1 MQPYETPVTG
11 FNRAAGART
20 YTRAMPVVLSF
31 DGVVA
36 GDRAEFWRDA
46 CTRTFVGVE
55 PSGRP
60 GEAIGGRVRAY
71 EVDGLAVGDIAAT
84 AQSMTRT
91 RRLVDDAEGHYLL
104 LGMQV
109 QGAGGITQGEH
120 RTRLDPGDCVVL
132 ESRRG
137 FELDFTEAFNLWVF
151 AFPQRLVRLSEQE
164 QRRLAARRVDGR
176 TGLAG
181 VSRRA
186 LLDLARN
193 ADELSRSRSAGAGA
207 LALANDL
214 LVALLS
220 EPLAGS
226 RQLAGSLRRTLPLR
240 IKDHI
245 DRNLADPGL
254 DPVQVA
260 TAFGISTRYLHKLF
274 EPERET
280 VAHYIRDLRLERV
293 RLRLLDSRFAD
304 RPISALAFDA
314 GFGDLSG
321 FNRAFKAKYGVS
333 PRELR
338 QGE

>member
-1 MQPYETPVTG
+1 
-11 FNRAAGART
+11 
-20 YTRAMPVVLSF
+20 MPVVLSF

-55 PSGRP
+55 PAGKP
-60 GEAIGGRVRAY
+60 DAAIGGRVRAY

-91 RRLVDDAEGHYLL
+91 QRLVDGADAHYLL
-104 LGMQV
+104 LGMQA
-109 QGAGGITQGEH
+109 QGVGGIRQGD
-120 RTRLDPGDCVVL
+120 RRIRLAPGDCVLL
-132 ESRRG
+132 ESCRG
-137 FELDFTEAFNLWVF
+137 FELDFSESFNLWVF
-151 AFPQRLVRLSEQE
+151 AFPQRLVRLGEQE
-164 QRRLAARRVDGR
+164 QRLLAARRVDGR

-181 VSRRA
+181 VARRA
-186 LLDLARN
+186 LLDLAGN
-193 ADELSRSRSAGAGA
+193 ADELSRSGSAGA

-220 EPLAGS
+220 EPLADS
-226 RQLAGSLRRTLPLR
+226 RRLAGALQRTLPLR

-245 DRNLADPGL
+245 DRHLADPGL
-254 DPVQVA
+254 DPVRVA
-260 TAFGISTRYLHKLF
+260 AAFGISTRYLHRLF

-293 RLRLLDSRFAD
+293 RLRLLDAAFAG

-333 PRELR
+333 PRDLR
-338 QGE
+338 QGG

>member
-1 MQPYETPVTG
+1 
-11 FNRAAGART
+11 
-20 YTRAMPVVLSF
+20 MPVVLSF

-46 CTRTFVGVE
+46 CMRTFVGVE

-60 GEAIGGRVRAY
+60 GSAIGGAVRAY

-91 RRLVDDAEGHYLL
+91 QRLVDDADAHYLL
-104 LGMQV
+104 LAMQV
-109 QGAGGITQGEH
+109 QGVGGITQGDH

-137 FELDFTEAFNLWVF
+137 FELDFTGSFNLWVF

-186 LLDLARN
+186 LLDLAGN
-193 ADELSRSRSAGAGA
+193 ADELSRSQSAGA
-207 LALANDL
+207 LELANDL

-220 EPLAGS
+220 EPLAES
-226 RQLAGSLRRTLPLR
+226 RQLAGSLQRTLPLR

-254 DPVQVA
+254 DPAQVA
-260 TAFGISTRYLHKLF
+260 AAFGISTRYLHKLF

-293 RLRLLDSRFAD
+293 RLRLLDARFAD

>member
-1 MQPYETPVTG
+1 
-11 FNRAAGART
+11 
-20 YTRAMPVVLSF
+20 MPGILSF
-31 DGVVA
+31 EGVVA

-55 PSGRP
+55 PSGKP
-60 GEAIGGRVRAY
+60 GAAIGGRVRAY

-91 RRLVDDAEGHYLL
+91 QRLVDEADAHYVL

-109 QGAGGITQGEH
+109 QGTGGITQGDS
-120 RTRLDPGDCVVL
+120 RIRLDPGDCVIL

-137 FELDFTEAFNLWVF
+137 FELDFTDSFNLWVF
-151 AFPQRLVRLSEQE
+151 AFPQHLVRLGEE
-164 QRRLAARRVDGR
+164 DQRRLAARRVDGR
-176 TGLAG
+176 SGLAG

-193 ADELSRSRSAGAGA
+193 ADDLSRSPDSGA

-214 LVALLS
+214 LVTLLGG
-220 EPLAGS
+220 PLAES
-226 RQLAGSLRRTLPLR
+226 RQLAGSLQRTLPVR

-260 TAFGISTRYLHKLF
+260 AAFGISTRYLHKVF
-274 EPERET
+274 RPERET
-280 VAHYIRDLRLERV
+280 VAHYIRDRRLEQV
-293 RLRLLDSRFAD
+293 RLRLLDARLAD

-338 QGE
+338 QGG

>member
-1 MQPYETPVTG
+1 
-11 FNRAAGART
+11 
-20 YTRAMPVVLSF
+20 MPVVLSF

-60 GEAIGGRVRAY
+60 DEAIGGRVRAY
-71 EVDGLAVGDIAAT
+71 EVDGLAVGDVAAT

-91 RRLVDDAEGHYLL
+91 QRLVEEADAHYLL
-104 LGMQV
+104 LALQV
-109 QGAGGITQGEH
+109 QGVGGIAQGDS
-120 RTRLDPGDCVVL
+120 RSRLDPGDCVIL
-132 ESRRG
+132 ESRRA
-137 FELDFTEAFNLWVF
+137 FELDFSESFNLWVF
-151 AFPQRLVRLSEQE
+151 AFPQHLVRLSEQE
-164 QRRLAARRVDGR
+164 QRGLAARRVDGR

-181 VSRRA
+181 VARRA
-186 LLDLARN
+186 LLDLAGN
-193 ADELSRSRSAGAGA
+193 ADELSRTQSAGA

-214 LVALLS
+214 LVALLG

-226 RQLAGSLRRTLPLR
+226 RRLAGSLQRTLLLR
-240 IKDHI
+240 IRDHI
-245 DRNLADPGL
+245 ERNLADPGL

-260 TAFGISTRYLHKLF
+260 AAFGISTRYLHKLF

-280 VAHYIRDLRLERV
+280 VAHYIRDLRLEQV
-293 RLRLLDSRFAD
+293 RLRLLDPRFAD

-314 GFGDLSG
+314 GFGDQSG

-338 QGE
+338 QAG

>member
-1 MQPYETPVTG
+1 
-11 FNRAAGART
+11 
-20 YTRAMPVVLSF
+20 MPVVLSF

-91 RRLVDDAEGHYLL
+91 QRLVADAEGHYLL

-109 QGAGGITQGEH
+109 QGVGGITQGER

-151 AFPQRLVRLSEQE
+151 AFPQRMVRLSEQE

-186 LLDLARN
+186 LLDLAGN
-193 ADELSRSRSAGAGA
+193 ADELSRSRGAGA

-220 EPLAGS
+220 EPLAES
-226 RQLAGSLRRTLPLR
+226 RRLAGSLQRTLPLR

-293 RLRLLDSRFAD
+293 RLRLLDARFAG

-321 FNRAFKAKYGVS
+321 FNRAFKAKYGVT

>member
-1 MQPYETPVTG
+1 MG
-11 FNRAAGART
+11 RRART
-20 YTRAMPVVLSF
+20 YTHAMLAVLSF

-84 AQSMTRT
+84 AQSMSRT
-91 RRLVDDAEGHYLL
+91 QRLVDDANAHYIL

-109 QGAGGITQGEH
+109 QGVGGITQGD
-120 RTRLDPGDCVVL
+120 RQIRLDPGDCVVL

-137 FELDFTEAFNLWVF
+137 FELDFTESFNLWVF
-151 AFPQRLVRLSEQE
+151 AFPQHLVRLGEQD
-164 QRRLAARRVDGR
+164 QRRLAAQRVNGR
-176 TGLAG
+176 NGLAA

-193 ADELSRSRSAGAGA
+193 ADELSRSQSAGA

-220 EPLAGS
+220 EPLAES
-226 RQLAGSLRRTLPLR
+226 RQLAGSLQRTLPLR

-245 DRNLADPGL
+245 ERNLADPGL
-254 DPVQVA
+254 DPARVA
-260 TAFGISTRYLHKLF
+260 DAFGISTRYLHKLF
-274 EPERET
+274 RPERET

-293 RLRLLDSRFAD
+293 RLRLLDSCFAD

-321 FNRAFKAKYGVS
+321 FNRAFKATYGVS

-338 QGE
+338 QGK

>member
-1 MQPYETPVTG
+1 
-11 FNRAAGART
+11 
-20 YTRAMPVVLSF
+20 MPVVLSF

-36 GDRAEFWRDA
+36 DDRAEFWRDA

-60 GEAIGGRVRAY
+60 GETIGGRVRAY

-91 RRLVDDAEGHYLL
+91 QRLVDDADAHYLL

-109 QGAGGITQGEH
+109 RGVGGIAQGDH
-120 RTRLDPGDCVVL
+120 RTRLGPGDCVVL

-137 FELDFTEAFNLWVF
+137 FELDFTGPFNLWVF

-186 LLDLARN
+186 LLDLAGN
-193 ADELSRSRSAGAGA
+193 ADELSRSRSAGA

-220 EPLAGS
+220 EPLAES
-226 RQLAGSLRRTLPLR
+226 RRLTGSLRRTLPLR

-254 DPVQVA
+254 DPVRVA

-293 RLRLLDSRFAD
+293 RMRLLDPRFAG
-304 RPISALAFDA
+304 RPISTLAFDA

>member
-1 MQPYETPVTG
+1 
-11 FNRAAGART
+11 
-20 YTRAMPVVLSF
+20 MPGVLSF
-31 DGVVA
+31 EGVVP

-55 PSGRP
+55 TAGRP

-91 RRLVDDAEGHYLL
+91 QRLVDAAEAHYLL

-109 QGAGGITQGEH
+109 RGAAGIAQGDRRI
-120 RTRLDPGDCVVL
+120 RLDPGDCVVL
-132 ESRRG
+132 ESRRA
-137 FELDFTEAFNLWVF
+137 FELDFAESFGLWVF
-151 AFPQRLVRLSEQE
+151 AFPRHLVRLGEQD
-164 QRRLAARRVDGR
+164 QRRLAARRVNAR

-193 ADELSRSRSAGAGA
+193 AGELTRNTGEPSRSQSSGA

-214 LVALLS
+214 LVTLLG
-220 EPLAGS
+220 EPLAES
-226 RQLAGSLRRTLPLR
+226 PRLAGSLQRTLPLR
-240 IKDHI
+240 IRDHI

-254 DPVQVA
+254 DPVRVA
-260 TAFGISTRYLHKLF
+260 AAFGISTRYLHKLF
-274 EPERET
+274 RPERET
-280 VAHYIRDLRLERV
+280 VAHYIRERRLEQV
-293 RLRLLDSRFAD
+293 RLRLLDARFAD
-304 RPISALAFDA
+304 RPVSALAFDA

-321 FNRAFKAKYGVS
+321 FNRAFKARYGVS

-338 QGE
+338 RGR

>member
-1 MQPYETPVTG
+1 
-11 FNRAAGART
+11 
-20 YTRAMPVVLSF
+20 MPVVLSF

-91 RRLVDDAEGHYLL
+91 QRLVDDADAHYLL

-109 QGAGGITQGEH
+109 HGMGAITQGDR
-120 RTRLDPGDCVVL
+120 RTRLEPGDCVVL
-132 ESRRG
+132 ESCRG
-137 FELDFTEAFNLWVF
+137 FELDFAEAFNLWVF

-164 QRRLAARRVDGR
+164 QRRLAAGRVDGR

-186 LLDLARN
+186 LLDLAGN
-193 ADELSRSRSAGAGA
+193 ADELSRSGSAGA

-220 EPLAGS
+220 EPLAES
-226 RQLAGSLRRTLPLR
+226 RQLAGSLQRILPLR

-245 DRNLADPGL
+245 DRNLTDPGL

-260 TAFGISTRYLHKLF
+260 AAFGISTRYLHKLF
-274 EPERET
+274 QSERET

-321 FNRAFKAKYGVS
+321 FNRAFKAKYGIS

-338 QGE
+338 QGA

>member
-1 MQPYETPVTG
+1 
-11 FNRAAGART
+11 
-20 YTRAMPVVLSF
+20 MPVVLSF

-84 AQSMTRT
+84 AQSMSRT
-91 RRLVDDAEGHYLL
+91 QRLVDDADSHYVL

-109 QGAGGITQGEH
+109 QGMGGITQGD
-120 RTRLDPGDCVVL
+120 RQIRLDPGDCVVL
-132 ESRRG
+132 DSRRR
-137 FELDFTEAFNLWVF
+137 FELDFAESFNLWVF
-151 AFPQRLVRLSEQE
+151 AFPQHLVRLGEQD
-164 QRRLAARRVDGR
+164 QRRLAAQRVSAR
-176 TGLAG
+176 TGLAA

-193 ADELSRSRSAGAGA
+193 ADELSRSQSPGA

-220 EPLAGS
+220 EPLAES
-226 RQLAGSLRRTLPLR
+226 RQLAGSLQRTLPLR

-260 TAFGISTRYLHKLF
+260 DAFGISTRYLHKLF
-274 EPERET
+274 RSERET
-280 VAHYIRDLRLERV
+280 VAHYIRDRRLERV

-304 RPISALAFDA
+304 RPVSALAFDA

-338 QGE
+338 QGK

>member
-1 MQPYETPVTG
+1 
-11 FNRAAGART
+11 
-20 YTRAMPVVLSF
+20 MPVVLSF

-36 GDRAEFWRDA
+36 GDRTEFWRDA

-91 RRLVDDAEGHYLL
+91 QRLLDDADAHFLL

-109 QGAGGITQGEH
+109 QGVGAITQGAH
-120 RTRLDPGDCVVL
+120 RTRLDPGDCVVI
-132 ESRRG
+132 ESRRK

-164 QRRLAARRVDGR
+164 QRWLAARRVDGR

-181 VSRRA
+181 VCRRA
-186 LLDLARN
+186 LLDLAGN
-193 ADELSRSRSAGAGA
+193 ADELSRSRSAGA

-220 EPLAGS
+220 EPLTES
-226 RQLAGSLRRTLPLR
+226 RRLAGSLQRTLPLR

-260 TAFGISTRYLHKLF
+260 AAFGISTRYLHKLF

-293 RLRLLDSRFAD
+293 RLRLLDPRFAD
-304 RPISALAFDA
+304 RPVSALAFDA